1 MIQQLSQHVVNG
13 RLELLQQHGK
23 AAQLK
28 RGGYRETREP
38 RISRHWA
45 NR

>member
-1 MIQQLSQHVVNG
+1 MIPQLNQHVVNS
-13 RLELLQQHGK
+13 RLELLQQHSR

-28 RGGYRETREP
+28 RVGYRENREP